1 MTTRAVLRAD
11 DLWAGYPGVH
21 VLRGITLEVRG
32 GDAPVGI
39 VGPSGAGKTTLV
51 RALQGQ
57 IRPSGG
63 SVTFNGRPVH
73 RLPRRDNKQF
83 KATVRFTS
91 QDSLTVTDPRLT
103 VARSLGLALG
113 EARKAGRTHGTSM
126 NELLDAV
133 ALPPHFASRRLVTL
147 SGGEKQRVA
156 LAAALATRP
165 EILVLDEP
173 LTAVDPQA
181 RANLSRRLALA
192 MADLDTA
199 VVLVSHDL
207 ELVERTCRQVHILDD
222 GGFVASGVL
231 GELLSDRDQHPTVRD
246 LAEAAPL
253 AVQRFR

>member
-1 MTTRAVLRAD
+1 MATPAVLRTD
-11 DLWAGYPGVH
+11 DLWAGYPGAH
-21 VLRGITLEVRG
+21 VLRGISLEVRA

-51 RALQGQ
+51 RALEGQ
-57 IRPSGG
+57 LRPSRGT
-63 SVTFNGRPVH
+63 VTFNDRPVH
-73 RLPRRDNKQF
+73 RLPRREKKEF
-83 KATVRFTS
+83 RAAVRFTS

-103 VARSLGLALG
+103 VARSLALALG

-133 ALPPHFASRRLVTL
+133 GLPAGFAGRRLATL

-156 LAAALATRP
+156 LAAAIATRP

-181 RANLSRRLALA
+181 RANLARRLARV
-192 MADLDTA
+192 MTGLDTA

-207 ELVERTCRQVHILDD
+207 ELVERTCERVHFLAD
-222 GGFVASGVL
+222 GGFVATGPL
-231 GELLSDRDQHPTVRD
+231 GELLSGPEQHPAVRE

>member
-1 MTTRAVLRAD
+1 MGARAVLRAD
-11 DLWAGYPGVH
+11 DLWAGYSGTQ
-21 VLRGITLEVRG
+21 VLRGIDLEVRA

-51 RALQGQ
+51 RALQGAL
-57 IRPSGG
+57 RPTGG
-63 SVTFNGRPVH
+63 SVTFNDRPVH
-73 RLPRRDNKQF
+73 RLPRRESKQF
-83 KATVRFTS
+83 KAAVRFTS
-91 QDSLTVTDPRLT
+91 QDSLTVTDLRLT
-103 VARSLGLALG
+103 VARSLALALG

-126 NELLDAV
+126 NDLLDAV
-133 ALPPHFASRRLVTL
+133 GLPPAFAGRRMVTL

-181 RANLSRRLALA
+181 RADLTRRLAPMIA
-192 MADLDTA
+192 ELDTA

-207 ELVERTCRQVHILDD
+207 ELVQRTCRHVHFLAE
-222 GGFVASGVL
+222 GTVVATGPL
-231 GELLSDRDQHPTVRD
+231 ANLLAGEEQHPTVR
-246 LAEAAPL
+246 AIAQAAPL

>member
-1 MTTRAVLRAD
+1 MATRAVLRAD
-11 DLWAGYPGVH
+11 DLWAGYPGEP
-21 VLRGITLEVRG
+21 VLRGVNLEVTA

-39 VGPSGAGKTTLV
+39 IGPSGTGKTTLV

-57 IRPSGG
+57 LRPTRGT
-63 SVTFNGRPVH
+63 VTFNGRPVH
-73 RLPRRDNKQF
+73 RLPRRDGKHF
-83 KATVRFTS
+83 KAAVRFTS

-103 VARSLGLALG
+103 VARSLAVALG

-126 NELLDAV
+126 TDLLDAV
-133 ALPPHFASRRLVTL
+133 ALPPSFASRRLVTL

-181 RANLSRRLALA
+181 RANLARRLAPL
-192 MADLDTA
+192 MAELDTA

-207 ELVERTCRQVHILDD
+207 ELVERTCRHVHVLAD
-222 GGFVASGVL
+222 GAFVATGAL
-231 GELLSDRDQHPTVRD
+231 GKLLAGDDQHPIVRE

-253 AVQRFR
+253 AVQRLR